1 MNTTGTIANCQ
12 RMEELIPK
20 VVDREALDWE
30 VEAVNAHLS
39 TCASCSE
46 LRDGL
51 LAIGG
56 LVRRD
61 IAAAVEKADFSGMWA
76 KIEAGIDRA
85 EAKRDSE
92 RVKHLFF
99 SWSAVSRWAATA
111 AVAAAFA
118 WAVLLPPAG
127 LNQFGNADER
137 VEVSSIEGGDDNT
150 VMIYESEEENVT
162 FIWVIEDE
170 RTL

>member
-1 MNTTGTIANCQ
+1 MNTHTLLNCP
-12 RMEELIPK
+12 RIEELIPK

-30 VEAVNAHLS
+30 VEAVNAHLP
-39 TCASCSE
+39 TCTSCSE
-46 LRDGL
+46 LRDGM

-61 IAAAVEKADFSGMWA
+61 IAAAVEQADFSGLWA
-76 KIEAGIDRA
+76 KIDAGIDRA
-85 EAKRDSE
+85 ETKRDAD
-92 RVKHLFF
+92 RMKRLFF
-99 SWSAVSRWAATA
+99 SWTAVSRWAATA

-118 WAVLLPPAG
+118 WAVLLPSSG
-127 LNQFGNADER
+127 LHDFESADNR
-137 VEVSSIEGGDDNT
+137 IEVSSIEGGKNNA
-150 VMIYESEEENVT
+150 VMIYESEEDNVT

>member
-1 MNTTGTIANCQ
+1 
-12 RMEELIPK
+12 MEELIPK

-30 VEAVNAHLS
+30 VEAVSSHLS
-39 TCASCSE
+39 SCASCTE

-51 LAIGG
+51 LTIGG

-61 IAAAVEKADFSGMWA
+61 IATAVDTADFSGMWA
-76 KIEAGIDRA
+76 KVEAGIDRA
-85 EAKRDSE
+85 EATRDSE
-92 RVKHLFF
+92 RMKRLFF

-118 WAVLLPPAG
+118 WAVLLPSGAFRSYASD
-127 LNQFGNADER
+127 NR
-137 VEVSSIEGGDDNT
+137 IEVSSIEGGNDNT
-150 VMIYESEEENVT
+150 VMIYESEEDNVT

-170 RTL
+170 RAL